1 LKKSLLIGVPL
12 LLFLVGGTTVGLSML
27 GIVSVPFLPF
37 GKKKL
42 PHPVV
47 DDGKGG
53 PMARTF
59 LMVSAVGKTLGDE
72 AARAARIK
80 VPAAPQ
86 AAVDTGPGE
95 AKLAGLWGEMPTDR
109 LVSIIE
115 KWPEP
120 ELGRILT
127 KMDEEALTKLLAA
140 MPADRAARLSQ
151 LIAAETDK
159 RAAKVRET

>member
-1 LKKSLLIGVPL
+1 MKKGLLIGVPL
-12 LLFLVGGTTVGLSML
+12 LLFLAVGSTVGLSML
-27 GIVSVPFLPF
+27 GIVNVPFLPF
-37 GKKKL
+37 GKKK
-42 PHPVV
+42 PKPIA

-72 AARAARIK
+72 AARASRVKA
-80 VPAAPQ
+80 PAAPKP
-86 AAVDTGPGE
+86 AIDSGPGE

-109 LVSIIE
+109 LVSIVE

-120 ELGRILT
+120 QLGRILT

-140 MPADRAARLSQ
+140 MPPERAARLSG

-159 RAAKVRET
+159 QAAKVRET